1 MVIGCRF
8 GDYSRM
14 LRKGVG
20 SIQDSFVGSVIVVVG
35 GNPFGFLRL
44 IFMMMAAFLHAFRIE
59 TEHIAVM
66 MMRKHRAADQQHQC
80 HRKKHSENLLFYHF
94 TT

>member
-1 MVIGCRF
+1 
-8 GDYSRM
+8 M
-14 LRKGVG
+14 LRKCVG
-20 SIQDSFVGSVIVVVG
+20 GIQDSFIGSVVVVVG

-44 IFMMMAAFLHAFRIE
+44 IFVMMAAFFHAFCIE

-66 MMRKHRAADQQHQC
+66 MMRKHRTADQQHQC
-80 HRKKHSENLLFYHF
+80 HRKKHSGNLLFHHF

>member
-1 MVIGCRF
+1 
-8 GDYSRM
+8 M
-14 LRKGVG
+14 LRKGIG
-20 SIQDSFVGSVIVVVG
+20 GIQDNFVGRMVVVVG
-35 GNPFGFLRL
+35 GNPFGLLRF
-44 IFMMMAAFLHAFRIE
+44 IFVMVAAFLHAFRIE

-80 HRKKHSENLLFYHF
+80 HRKKHSGNLLFYHF